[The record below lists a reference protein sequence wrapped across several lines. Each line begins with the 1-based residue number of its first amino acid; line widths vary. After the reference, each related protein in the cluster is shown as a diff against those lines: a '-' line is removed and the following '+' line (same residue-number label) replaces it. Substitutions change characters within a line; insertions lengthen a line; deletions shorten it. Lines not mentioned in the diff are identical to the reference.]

1 MTETTEKPAA
11 QKKRASWVALLP
23 LLIFVGL
30 AAVFAVQL
38 LLGKDNSIIPSVL
51 IGKQAPLTNLPPV
64 EGLMR
69 DGAPVSG
76 FNSEDLKTGPGGKLT
91 LVNVWGSWCVPC
103 RQEHPLLMEIAKDE
117 RIRVVGINYKDQPE
131 NARRFLGDLG
141 NPFAAVGADRAGRS
155 AIEWG
160 VYGVPETFLVD
171 QTGKIVYKH
180 VGPFTPESVKN
191 DLLPA
196 VEKALQQR

>member
-1 MTETTEKPAA
+1 MTETTQKQPAS
-11 QKKRASWVALLP
+11 KKRSTWVALLP
-23 LLIFVGL
+23 LLIFVAL

-38 LLGKDNSIIPSVL
+38 LSGKDSSTIPSAL
-51 IGKQAPLTNLPPV
+51 IGKDTPQTSLPAV
-64 EGLMR
+64 EGLTR
-69 DGAPVSG
+69 DGAPVPG
-76 FNSEDLKTGPGGKLT
+76 LNSEDFKGKLT

-117 RIRVVGINYKDQPE
+117 RIRVVGLNYKDQPE

-171 QTGKIVYKH
+171 KDGKIVYKH

-191 DLLPA
+191 DLMPA
-196 VEKALQQR
+196 VAKALQ

>member
-1 MTETTEKPAA
+1 MTETTQKQPTP
-11 QKKRASWVALLP
+11 KKRSTWVALLP
-23 LLIFVGL
+23 LLIFVAL

-38 LLGKDNSIIPSVL
+38 LSGKDSSTIPSAL
-51 IGKQAPLTNLPPV
+51 IGKDAPQTSLPAV
-64 EGLMR
+64 EGLAR
-69 DGAPVSG
+69 DGAPVPG
-76 FNSEDLKTGPGGKLT
+76 LNSEDFKGKLT

-117 RIRVVGINYKDQPE
+117 RIRVVGLNYKDQPE

-171 QTGKIVYKH
+171 QNGKIVYKH

-191 DLLPA
+191 DLMPA
-196 VEKALQQR
+196 VAKALQ

>member
-1 MTETTEKPAA
+1 M
-11 QKKRASWVALLP
+11 ALLP
-23 LLIFVGL
+23 LLIFVAL

-38 LLGKDNSIIPSVL
+38 LSGKDSSTIPSAL
-51 IGKQAPLTNLPPV
+51 IGKDAPQTSLPAV
-64 EGLMR
+64 EGLTR
-69 DGAPVSG
+69 DGAPVPG
-76 FNSEDLKTGPGGKLT
+76 LNSEDFKGKLT

-117 RIRVVGINYKDQPE
+117 RIRVVGLNYKDQPE

-171 QTGKIVYKH
+171 KDGKIVYKH

-191 DLLPA
+191 DLMPA
-196 VEKALQQR
+196 VAKALQ

>member
-1 MTETTEKPAA
+1 MSEATQKPAA
-11 QKKRASWVALLP
+11 PKKRATWVALLP
-23 LLIFVGL
+23 LLVFVGL

-38 LLGKDNSIIPSVL
+38 LSGKDSSAIPSAL
-51 IGKQAPLTNLPPV
+51 IGKQAPQTNLPAV

-69 DGAPVSG
+69 DGVPVPG
-76 FNSEDLKTGPGGKLT
+76 LNSEDFIGKLT

-103 RQEHPLLMEIAKDE
+103 RQEHPLLMEIAKDS
-117 RIRVVGINYKDQPE
+117 RIRLVGLNYKDQPE

-160 VYGVPETFLVD
+160 VYGVPETFLVGPD
-171 QTGKIVYKH
+171 GKIIYKH
-180 VGPFTPESVKN
+180 VGPFTPESVR
-191 DLLPA
+191 DELMPTVA
-196 VEKALQQR
+196 KALQ

>member
-1 MTETTEKPAA
+1 MSEATQKPAA
-11 QKKRASWVALLP
+11 PKKRATWVALLP
-23 LLIFVGL
+23 LLVFMGL

-38 LLGKDNSIIPSVL
+38 LSGKDSSAIPSAL
-51 IGKQAPLTNLPPV
+51 IGKQAPQTNLPAV

-69 DGAPVSG
+69 DGVPVPG
-76 FNSEDLKTGPGGKLT
+76 LNSEDFKGKLT

-103 RQEHPLLMEIAKDE
+103 RQEHPLLMEIAKDS
-117 RIRVVGINYKDQPE
+117 RIRLVGLNYKDQPE

-160 VYGVPETFLVD
+160 VYGVPETFLVGPD
-171 QTGKIVYKH
+171 GKIIYKH
-180 VGPFTPESVKN
+180 VGPFTPESVR
-191 DLLPA
+191 DELMPA
-196 VEKALQQR
+196 VAKALQ

>member
-1 MTETTEKPAA
+1 MTETTQKQPAS
-11 QKKRASWVALLP
+11 KKRSTWVALLP
-23 LLIFVGL
+23 LLIFVAL

-38 LLGKDNSIIPSVL
+38 LSGKDSSTIPSAL
-51 IGKQAPLTNLPPV
+51 IGKDAPQTSLPAV
-64 EGLMR
+64 EGLTR
-69 DGAPVSG
+69 DGAPVPG
-76 FNSEDLKTGPGGKLT
+76 LNSEDFKGKLT

-117 RIRVVGINYKDQPE
+117 RIRVVGLNYKDQPE

-171 QTGKIVYKH
+171 KDGKIVYKH

-191 DLLPA
+191 DLMPA
-196 VEKALQQR
+196 VAKALQ

>member
-1 MTETTEKPAA
+1 MTETTQKQPTP
-11 QKKRASWVALLP
+11 KKRSTWVALLP
-23 LLIFVGL
+23 LLIFVAL

-38 LLGKDNSIIPSVL
+38 LSGKDSSTIPSAL
-51 IGKQAPLTNLPPV
+51 IGKDAPQTSLPAV
-64 EGLMR
+64 EGLTR
-69 DGAPVSG
+69 DGAPVPG
-76 FNSEDLKTGPGGKLT
+76 LNSEDFKGKLT

-117 RIRVVGINYKDQPE
+117 RIRVVGLNYKDQPE

-171 QTGKIVYKH
+171 KDGKIVYKH

-191 DLLPA
+191 DLMPA
-196 VEKALQQR
+196 VAKALQ

>member
-1 MTETTEKPAA
+1 MTGTA
-11 QKKRASWVALLP
+11 QKTDAVKKTRTWVALLP

-30 AAVFAVQL
+30 AAIFAVQL
-38 LLGKDNSIIPSVL
+38 LSGKDNTTIPSAL
-51 IGKQAPLTNLPPV
+51 IGKQAPQTNLAAV
-64 EGLMR
+64 EGLLR
-69 DGAPVSG
+69 DGAPVPG
-76 FNSEDLKTGPGGKLT
+76 LNSEDFIGKLT

-117 RIRVVGINYKDQPE
+117 RIRVVGLNYKDQPE

-160 VYGVPETFLVD
+160 VYGVPETFLVGPD
-171 QTGKIVYKH
+171 GKIIYKH

-191 DLLPA
+191 DLMPA
-196 VEKALQQR
+196 VEKVFQ

>member
-1 MTETTEKPAA
+1 
-11 QKKRASWVALLP
+11 
-23 LLIFVGL
+23 
-30 AAVFAVQL
+30 
-38 LLGKDNSIIPSVL
+38 
-51 IGKQAPLTNLPPV
+51 
-64 EGLMR
+64 MR

>member
-1 MTETTEKPAA
+1 MTETTQKQPAP
-11 QKKRASWVALLP
+11 KKRSTWVALLP
-23 LLIFVGL
+23 LLIFVAL

-38 LLGKDNSIIPSVL
+38 LSGKDSSTIPSAL
-51 IGKQAPLTNLPPV
+51 IGKDAPQTSLPAV
-64 EGLMR
+64 EGLTR
-69 DGAPVSG
+69 DGAPVPG
-76 FNSEDLKTGPGGKLT
+76 LNSEDFKGKLT

-117 RIRVVGINYKDQPE
+117 RIRVVGLNYKDQPE

-171 QTGKIVYKH
+171 KDGKIVYKH

-191 DLLPA
+191 DLMPA
-196 VEKALQQR
+196 VEKQTSDR

>member
-1 MTETTEKPAA
+1 MTETVQKTDAA
-11 QKKRASWVALLP
+11 KKSRTWVALLP

-30 AAVFAVQL
+30 AAIFAVQL
-38 LLGKDNSIIPSVL
+38 LSGKDNTTIPSAL
-51 IGKQAPLTNLPPV
+51 IGKQAPQTNLPAV
-64 EGLMR
+64 EGLLR
-69 DGAPVSG
+69 DGAPVPG
-76 FNSEDLKTGPGGKLT
+76 LNSEDFIGKLT

-117 RIRVVGINYKDQPE
+117 RIRVVGLNYKDQPE

-160 VYGVPETFLVD
+160 VYGVPETFLVGPD
-171 QTGKIVYKH
+171 GKIIYKH

-191 DLLPA
+191 DLMP
-196 VEKALQQR
+196 VVTGALGNR

>member
-1 MTETTEKPAA
+1 MSEATQKPAA
-11 QKKRASWVALLP
+11 PKKRATWVALLP
-23 LLIFVGL
+23 LLVFVGL

-38 LLGKDNSIIPSVL
+38 LSGKDSSAIPSAL
-51 IGKQAPLTNLPPV
+51 IGKQAPQTNLPAV

-69 DGAPVSG
+69 DGVPVPG
-76 FNSEDLKTGPGGKLT
+76 LNSEDFKGKLT

-103 RQEHPLLMEIAKDE
+103 RQEHPLLMEVAKDS
-117 RIRVVGINYKDQPE
+117 RIRLVGLNYKDQPE

-160 VYGVPETFLVD
+160 VYGVPETFLVGPN
-171 QTGKIVYKH
+171 GKIIYKH
-180 VGPFTPESVKN
+180 VGPFTPESVRD
-191 DLLPA
+191 DLMPA
-196 VEKALQQR
+196 VAKAVQ

>member
-1 MTETTEKPAA
+1 MSEHQAA
-11 QKKRASWVALLP
+11 PKKRATWVALLP
-23 LLIFVGL
+23 LAIFVAL

-38 LLGKDNSIIPSVL
+38 LSGRDVSTIPSAL
-51 IGKQAPLTNLPPV
+51 IGKQAPETVLPPV
-64 EGLMR
+64 EGLVR
-69 DGAPVSG
+69 DGAPVPG
-76 FNSEDLKTGPGGKLT
+76 LNSADFKGKLT

-117 RIRVVGINYKDQPE
+117 RIRLVGLNYKDKPE
-131 NARRFLGDLG
+131 NARRFLGELG

-180 VGPFTPESVKN
+180 VGPFTAQSVRD
-191 DLLPA
+191 DLMPA
-196 VEKALQQR
+196 VAKALQK

>member
-1 MTETTEKPAA
+1 MSEADTAKKP
-11 QKKRASWVALLP
+11 RILVALLP

-30 AAVFAVQL
+30 AAIFAVQL
-38 LLGKDNSIIPSVL
+38 LSGKDNTTIPSAL
-51 IGKQAPLTNLPPV
+51 IGRQAPPTNLPPV
-64 EGLMR
+64 EGLLR
-69 DGAPVSG
+69 DGAPVPG
-76 FNSEDLKTGPGGKLT
+76 LNSEDFKGKLT

-103 RQEHPLLMEIAKDE
+103 RQEHPLLMEIAKDK
-117 RIRVVGINYKDQPE
+117 RIRVVGLNYKDQPE

-171 QTGKIVYKH
+171 ADGKIVYKH

-191 DLLPA
+191 DLMPVITGAIGDL
-196 VEKALQQR
+196 

>member
-1 MTETTEKPAA
+1 MTETVQKTDAA
-11 QKKRASWVALLP
+11 KKSRTWVALLP

-30 AAVFAVQL
+30 AAIFAVQL
-38 LLGKDNSIIPSVL
+38 LSGKDNTTIPSAL
-51 IGKQAPLTNLPPV
+51 IGKPAPQTSLPPV
-64 EGLMR
+64 EGLVR
-69 DGAPVSG
+69 DGAPVPG
-76 FNSEDLKTGPGGKLT
+76 LNSEDFIGKLT

-117 RIRVVGINYKDQPE
+117 RIRVVGLNYKDQPE

-160 VYGVPETFLVD
+160 VYGVPETFLVGPD
-171 QTGKIVYKH
+171 GKIIYKH

-191 DLLPA
+191 DLMP
-196 VEKALQQR
+196 VVTGALGNR

>member
-1 MTETTEKPAA
+1 MTGTTEKQVAR
-11 QKKRASWVALLP
+11 KKGITWVALLP
-23 LLIFVGL
+23 LIISVGFLII
-30 AAVFAVQL
+30 FAIPL
-38 LLGKDNSIIPSVL
+38 FTGKDSSIIPSAL
-51 IGKQAPLTNLPPV
+51 IGKQAPQTNLAAV
-64 EGLMR
+64 EGLLR
-69 DGAPVSG
+69 DGAPVPG
-76 FNSEDLKTGPGGKLT
+76 LNSEDFIGKLT

-117 RIRVVGINYKDQPE
+117 RIRVVGLNYKDQPE

-171 QTGKIVYKH
+171 QNGKIIYKH

-191 DLLPA
+191 DLMPA
-196 VEKALQQR
+196 VEKAFK

>member
-11 QKKRASWVALLP
+11 PKKRSTWVALLP
-23 LLIFVGL
+23 LAIFVGL

-38 LLGKDNSIIPSVL
+38 LSGKDNTTIPSAL
-51 IGKQAPLTNLPPV
+51 IGKQAPQTNLPPV
-64 EGLMR
+64 EGLVR
-69 DGAPVSG
+69 DGAPVPG
-76 FNSEDLKTGPGGKLT
+76 LNSEDFKGKLT

-117 RIRVVGINYKDQPE
+117 RIRVVGLNYKDQPE

-171 QTGKIVYKH
+171 QNGKIVYKH

-191 DLLPA
+191 DLMPA
-196 VEKALQQR
+196 VVKVLSGQ